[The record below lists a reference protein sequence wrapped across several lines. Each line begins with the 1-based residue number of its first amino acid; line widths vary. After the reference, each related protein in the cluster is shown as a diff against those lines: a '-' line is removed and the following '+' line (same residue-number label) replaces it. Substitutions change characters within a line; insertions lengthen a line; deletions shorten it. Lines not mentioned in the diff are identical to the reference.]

1 MPWEMKRKVKII
13 YVELTFCNYFT
24 DIDYEKVIPEEYLP
38 IGFDAKVNNPAHSEF
53 KAKIDR
59 TANGESLPED
69 TEADIKAD
77 KTDQADLA
85 EESSHESV
93 SADSDE

>member
-1 MPWEMKRKVKII
+1 M
-13 YVELTFCNYFT
+13 
-24 DIDYEKVIPEEYLP
+24 
-38 IGFDAKVNNPAHSEF
+38 NNPAHSEF

-59 TANGESLPED
+59 SANGESLPED

-85 EESSHESV
+85 KESSHESV

>member
-1 MPWEMKRKVKII
+1 M
-13 YVELTFCNYFT
+13 
-24 DIDYEKVIPEEYLP
+24 
-38 IGFDAKVNNPAHSEF
+38 NNPAHSEF

-59 TANGESLPED
+59 SANGESLPED

-77 KTDQADLA
+77 KTEQADLA

-93 SADSDE
+93 SADSDV